1 MEVVRPTRAHTLKKK
16 LTLPSPR
23 EHQLSIPLQL
33 RVRILNSHP
42 YHANTLSDLT
52 SCMSCADNHNSWK
65 LIGGAEDPALVW
77 SSPTSDSY
85 NLSTICYDD
94 PWALQGLEGWHGCL
108 IWSWTLHWHLIY
120 ALWSDVCLCVNNH
133 PLHKEISLRRAALI
147 YRHGDR
153 NLGDVL
159 IYLFSKIIVA
169 SSMLGPVSSPTMVAC
184 PDL

>member
-1 MEVVRPTRAHTLKKK
+1 MVYPPVNAF
-16 LTLPSPR
+16 LTETDSPSPVIYQMTIAPWL
-23 EHQLSIPLQL
+23 EVGFHAYLPLLYWGWDVCLVPVQVSHMLSQ
-33 RVRILNSHP
+33 
-42 YHANTLSDLT
+42 
-52 SCMSCADNHNSWK
+52 
-65 LIGGAEDPALVW
+65 W
-77 SSPTSDSY
+77 SSWRVQLPCLARKNFLDVAFHLWLLQSSY
-85 NLSTICYDD
+85 SLYDD

-159 IYLFSKIIVA
+159 IYPFSKIIVA
-169 SSMLGPVSSPTMVAC
+169 EPIFSELSAVAKGG
-184 PDL
+184 